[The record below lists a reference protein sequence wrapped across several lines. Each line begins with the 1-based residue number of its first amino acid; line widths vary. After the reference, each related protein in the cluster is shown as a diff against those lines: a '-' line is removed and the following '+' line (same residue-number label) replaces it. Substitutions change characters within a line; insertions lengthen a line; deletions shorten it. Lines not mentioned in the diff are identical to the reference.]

1 MSSSEEEP
9 LSSDEEEVEQPPWSE
24 AVEVRGARESIGGQS
39 NRGSSRAR
47 SLAVMSLVPLPGRPL
62 HSDSAVAAVLLTPHN
77 SRSAAQKLF
86 HDADTDENM
95 VLSRKELKDKF
106 TSDQDLMA
114 MLRDHDKDVD
124 GFIDQLDADGDG
136 EITVRPPRPPPRCV
150 G

>member
-1 MSSSEEEP
+1 
-9 LSSDEEEVEQPPWSE
+9 
-24 AVEVRGARESIGGQS
+24 
-39 NRGSSRAR
+39 
-47 SLAVMSLVPLPGRPL
+47 
-62 HSDSAVAAVLLTPHN
+62 
-77 SRSAAQKLF
+77 
-86 HDADTDENM
+86 M

>member
-1 MSSSEEEP
+1 
-9 LSSDEEEVEQPPWSE
+9 
-24 AVEVRGARESIGGQS
+24 
-39 NRGSSRAR
+39 
-47 SLAVMSLVPLPGRPL
+47 
-62 HSDSAVAAVLLTPHN
+62 
-77 SRSAAQKLF
+77 
-86 HDADTDENM
+86 M

-136 EITVRPPRPPPRCV
+136 EITVRPPRPPPRRV